1 MLEFIIPIALSVVLP
16 DALLIAVDK
25 YYEKWKEEHGYKNK
39 YLKKSLFKEDR
50 DFSPLMRRIG
60 AISLFL
66 PGVNLI
72 TSYVLMY
79 RRVQGITLNHE
90 IKAGA
95 VELDE
100 GPIVITED
108 EIEVI
113 DTKDIPN
120 DSDTQ
125 GRKSIDEEENLDELL
140 SQILGAANEDHELA
154 DLLGELMFAS
164 VLAGVMGHMGASQME
179 FYQNPEPPKPDESED
194 PYEFLKEF
202 FKDDKNQQNG
212 PRLRK

>member
-39 YLKKSLFKEDR
+39 YSKKGLFKEDK

-60 AISLFL
+60 AVSLL
-66 PGVNLI
+66 VPGINII

-90 IKAGA
+90 IEAGA

-113 DTKDIPN
+113 DTKDIPDEN
-120 DSDTQ
+120 DTQ
-125 GRKSIDEEENLDELL
+125 GRKSIDEEENIDELI
-140 SQILGAANEDHELA
+140 SQILGAANEDNELA

-179 FYQNPEPPKPDESED
+179 FYQNPESPKPDESED
-194 PYEFLKEF
+194 SYAFLKEF
-202 FKDDKNQQNG
+202 FKDDENQQNG

>member
-1 MLEFIIPIALSVVLP
+1 MLEFIFPIALSLVLP
-16 DALLIAVDK
+16 DALLLIVDK
-25 YYEKWKEEHGYKNK
+25 CYEKWKEEHGYKNK
-39 YLKKSLFKEDR
+39 YPKKSLFKEDK

-60 AISLFL
+60 AISLII
-66 PGVNLI
+66 PGLNLI

-95 VELDE
+95 VELE
-100 GPIVITED
+100 EEPIFISED

-120 DSDTQ
+120 ENVTQ
-125 GRKSIDEEENLDELL
+125 GRKDEEENIDELL
-140 SQILGAANEDHELA
+140 SQILGAANEDNELA

-194 PYEFLKEF
+194 PYAFFKEF
-202 FKDDKNQQNG
+202 FKDDENQQNG

>member
-1 MLEFIIPIALSVVLP
+1 MLEFIFPIALSLVLP
-16 DALLIAVDK
+16 DALLLIVDK
-25 YYEKWKEEHGYKNK
+25 CYEKWKEEHGYKNK
-39 YLKKSLFKEDR
+39 YPKKSLFKEDK

-60 AISLFL
+60 AISLIV

-95 VELDE
+95 VELE
-100 GPIVITED
+100 EEPIFISED

-120 DSDTQ
+120 ENDTQ
-125 GRKSIDEEENLDELL
+125 GRKDEEENIDELL
-140 SQILGAANEDHELA
+140 SQILGAANEDNELA

-194 PYEFLKEF
+194 SYAFLKEF
-202 FKDDKNQQNG
+202 FKDDENQQNG